1 MKRFRITRS
10 RTTRVRLCIPPPKRP
25 DLSLLVCATTP
36 LTTLYGFWAG
46 VQVLPLIPK
55 SPGNSIL
62 LLGMV
67 LLDGVLKFCF
77 FVALLAVFVRVAR
90 LK

>member
-1 MKRFRITRS
+1 
-10 RTTRVRLCIPPPKRP
+10 
-25 DLSLLVCATTP
+25 VCATTP

-67 LLDGVLKFCF
+67 LLDGVLKF
-77 FVALLAVFVRVAR
+77 
-90 LK
+90 